1 MSFLKTTAIQHLNA
15 STPAI
20 NLTANGD
27 VGIGITNPTFDSGT
41 GLEIQRADVSTVRID
56 SVNNS
61 TALELKAAVG
71 AVAVSGRG
79 NYPLLMET
87 NGIERMRIDSSG
99 RVTMP
104 YQPMCWLTHN
114 SIVSYTQNALI
125 QWTSSY
131 DPLSMFSGAP
141 NYRVTVPV
149 AGRYRITVDLLI
161 NSGSTSPMAIYVRQN
176 GSLVRRFYTTN
187 DGYQTS
193 SISIILNCS
202 ANDYIDTISYETG
215 TTSIWGG
222 DIGNFTVELIG

>member
-1 MSFLKTTAIQHLNA
+1 MSILKTIYLQHLNGA
-15 STPAI
+15 NANMT
-20 NLTANGD
+20 LTSD
-27 VGIGITNPTFDSGT
+27 EKVGIGTSSPSAKLHVSTGTTGGIALLQGSTRTMYFEDDGSGSRISTEGT
-41 GLEIQRADVSTVRID
+41 GQFSIRAASSGGNHLTID
-56 SVNNS
+56 
-61 TALELKAAVG
+61 G
-71 AVAVSGRG
+71 
-79 NYPLLMET
+79 
-87 NGIERMRIDSSG
+87 SG

-114 SIVSYTQNALI
+114 SIVSYAQNALI

-161 NSGSTSPMAIYVRQN
+161 NSGSTSPMAIYVRRN
-176 GSLVRRFYTTN
+176 GSLVRRFYTNN
-187 DGYQTS
+187 DGYQAT

-202 ANDYIDTISYETG
+202 ANDYIDTISYESG